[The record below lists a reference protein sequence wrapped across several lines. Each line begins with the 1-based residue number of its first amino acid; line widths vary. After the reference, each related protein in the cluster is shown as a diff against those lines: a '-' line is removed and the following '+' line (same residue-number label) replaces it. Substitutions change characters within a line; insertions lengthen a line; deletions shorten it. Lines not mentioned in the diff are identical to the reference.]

1 MILITKETA
10 EYVRSVVPGA
20 CIYKTMIR
28 HGGKQGKYYAEET
41 AKVLKAV
48 EDFQGRFR
56 VTEEY
61 PVVSK
66 QTKI

>member
-10 EYVRSVVPGA
+10 EYVRSVIPDA

-41 AKVLKAV
+41 KKVLNAV
-48 EDFQGRFR
+48 EDFQGRFC

-66 QTKI
+66 